1 LIHLCQPIN
10 PHFSFFHLHINAPQS
25 QNIARTVVDMESEDK
40 DWLPPRRRGS
50 RRRRHAASPTQKT
63 QKTKTQKTPMQK
75 PVAAD
80 VTPTQTPAQ
89 SVPRQ
94 IVPRPP
100 IAKPLQALSVEET
113 RAREQAVCLL
123 TRPSSTTPCL
133 SYHNFFFFSFSFSFS
148 FFFFFFFLLK

>member
-1 LIHLCQPIN
+1 
-10 PHFSFFHLHINAPQS
+10 
-25 QNIARTVVDMESEDK
+25 MESKDK

-50 RRRRHAASPTQKT
+50 RRRRYPASPSQKTQKT
-63 QKTKTQKTPMQK
+63 QKTQK

-80 VTPTQTPAQ
+80 VTPAQTLAQ

-123 TRPSSTTPCL
+123 TKPSSTTPCL
-133 SYHNFFFFSFSFSFS
+133 SYHI
-148 FFFFFFFLLK
+148 FLFAQISSA